1 MYYKGYIIKDGKI
14 PMSDYTLTEEGFE
27 NILKRRKLMR
37 KRIRRRIM
45 GLTSAFVVVST
56 IVLLGYSI
64 ELHDKNVVYQN
75 TIKKQEDK
83 IFSLEHQYDMI
94 ESRWKTRDEAA
105 TYYYDKYLE
114 LKEKYEP
121 RKEIMG
127 E

>member
-1 MYYKGYIIKDGKI
+1 
-14 PMSDYTLTEEGFE
+14 
-27 NILKRRKLMR
+27 MR

-83 IFSLEHQYDMI
+83 IFSLEHQYEMI
-94 ESRWKTRDEAA
+94 ENRWKTRDEAA
-105 TYYYDKYLE
+105 TYYYDKCLE

>member
-1 MYYKGYIIKDGKI
+1 
-14 PMSDYTLTEEGFE
+14 
-27 NILKRRKLMR
+27 MR

-45 GLTSAFVVVST
+45 GLTSAFVVIST

-83 IFSLEHQYDMI
+83 IFSLEHQYEMI
-94 ESRWKTRDEAA
+94 ENRWKTRDEAA
-105 TYYYDKYLE
+105 TYYYDEYLE

>member
-1 MYYKGYIIKDGKI
+1 
-14 PMSDYTLTEEGFE
+14 
-27 NILKRRKLMR
+27 MR
-37 KRIRRRIM
+37 NRTKRRIM
-45 GLTSAFVVVST
+45 GVTSAFVVAST
-56 IVLLGYSI
+56 IVLLAYSI
-64 ELHDKNVVYQN
+64 DLHDKNTIYQN
-75 TIKKQEDK
+75 TIKTQEDK

>member
-1 MYYKGYIIKDGKI
+1 
-14 PMSDYTLTEEGFE
+14 
-27 NILKRRKLMR
+27 MR

-45 GLTSAFVVVST
+45 GLTSAFVVIST
-56 IVLLGYSI
+56 IVLLAYSI

-83 IFSLEHQYDMI
+83 IFSLEHQYEMI
-94 ESRWKTRDEAA
+94 EKRWKTRDEAA

>member
-1 MYYKGYIIKDGKI
+1 
-14 PMSDYTLTEEGFE
+14 
-27 NILKRRKLMR
+27 MR

-64 ELHDKNVVYQN
+64 DLHDKNIVYQN

-83 IFSLEHQYDMI
+83 IFSLEHQYEMI
-94 ESRWKTRDEAA
+94 ENRWKTRDEAA
-105 TYYYDKYLE
+105 IYYYDKYLE

>member
-1 MYYKGYIIKDGKI
+1 MRKIIKYFN
-14 PMSDYTLTEEGFE
+14 SLLSGFRS
-27 NILKRRKLMR
+27 I
-37 KRIRRRIM
+37 IGIT
-45 GLTSAFVVVST
+45 GAFLVVSS

-64 ELHDKNVVYQN
+64 ELYDQNVIYKNKIAQ
-75 TIKKQEDK
+75 QEDK
-83 IFSLEHQYDMI
+83 IFSLEHQYEMI
-94 ESRWKTRDEAA
+94 ENRWKTRDEAA

>member
-1 MYYKGYIIKDGKI
+1 
-14 PMSDYTLTEEGFE
+14 
-27 NILKRRKLMR
+27 MR

-45 GLTSAFVVVST
+45 GLTSAFVVIST

-83 IFSLEHQYDMI
+83 IFSLEHQYEMM

>member
-1 MYYKGYIIKDGKI
+1 
-14 PMSDYTLTEEGFE
+14 
-27 NILKRRKLMR
+27 MR
-37 KRIRRRIM
+37 NRTKRRIM
-45 GLTSAFVVVST
+45 GVTSAFVAAST
-56 IVLLGYSI
+56 IVLLAYSI
-64 ELHDKNVVYQN
+64 DLHDKNTIYKN
-75 TIKKQEDK
+75 TIKTQEDK